1 MEEGKS
7 LTHVL
12 NNILYN
18 SRPLVLESSKHLPL
32 DRSYLRL
39 IIPVS
44 SLKDTQST
52 GDKEHVHLLGNGNNL
67 IIFPALWYNF
77 LSLLGVIQM

>member
-12 NNILYN
+12 NDILYN

-32 DRSYLRL
+32 DGSYLRF
-39 IIPVS
+39 IIPIS

-52 GDKEHVHLLGNGNNL
+52 VDKEHVHLLGDGNNL
-67 IIFPALWYNF
+67 IIFPALCYNF
-77 LSLLGVIQM
+77 LSLSGVIQM